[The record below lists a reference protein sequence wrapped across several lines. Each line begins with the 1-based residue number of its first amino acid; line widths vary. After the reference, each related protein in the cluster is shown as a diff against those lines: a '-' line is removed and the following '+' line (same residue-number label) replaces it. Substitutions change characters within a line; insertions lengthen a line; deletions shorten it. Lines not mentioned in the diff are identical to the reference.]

1 MLAAAAMIASFQQLL
16 GLDAVLTAP
25 EDQRHYL
32 TDWRG
37 QFHGKALAVLRP
49 SSVEQV
55 AGILQACHASGV
67 KVVPQGGHTGLA
79 GGATPPAEGSHVV
92 VSLERMNRVRLIDPV
107 DDTMIVEAGCIL
119 QQVQEQA
126 AEAGK
131 YFPLSFGA
139 EGSAQVGGFLSTNA
153 GGTAVIRYGNARAL
167 TLGLEVVL
175 PDGEI
180 WHGLKRLRKDNTGYD
195 LKQLFIGAEGT
206 LGIITAAALRLYPRP
221 RHTGVALVAFDSPRA
236 AQQGLSRFK
245 DELGEFLSAYELISQ
260 PAFSLAQSHLQ
271 LTPPLLPDAP
281 WLALVEVSTA
291 NSTLALTELL
301 ENVLAGC
308 FDDAVARD
316 ALIATSER
324 QAAAFWRIRESIS
337 EAERAA
343 GKSVK
348 HDVSV
353 PIGAVPDFLETVQEA
368 VGALDPAVRIIAFGH
383 MGDGNIHLNV
393 LLPVNADARYWAA
406 TLNTL
411 VHDIV
416 TSFEGS
422 ISAEHGIG
430 QYRVSELVRLKSS
443 TELALM
449 QKIKDALDPGS
460 QMNPG
465 KVLAARDERGQSP
478 FG

>member
-1 MLAAAAMIASFQQLL
+1 METLIKPASGAMIESLQRTL
-16 GLDAVLTAP
+16 GADAVLLAAQ
-25 EDQRHYL
+25 DQQRYL

-37 QFHGKALAVLRP
+37 QFQGKALAVLRP
-49 SSVEQV
+49 SSVDQV
-55 AGILQACHASGV
+55 AGIMRACHGSGV
-67 KVVPQGGHTGLA
+67 QVVPQGGNSGLA
-79 GGATPPAEGSHVV
+79 GGATPSASGEQLVL
-92 VSLERMNRVRLIDPV
+92 SLERMNRVRLIDPI
-107 DDTMIVEAGCIL
+107 DDSMIVEAGCIL

-175 PDGEI
+175 PDGAI

-206 LGIITAAALRLYPRP
+206 LGIITAAALRLYPRA
-221 RHTGVALVAFDSPRA
+221 RQSCVALVAFGSPRQ
-236 AQQGLSRFK
+236 AQKGLARFK

-260 PAFSLAQSHLQ
+260 PALSLAQSHLHMA
-271 LTPPLLPDAP
+271 PALLPDAP
-281 WLALVEVSTA
+281 WVALVQVATA
-291 NSTLALTELL
+291 NSSLALGELV
-301 ENVLAGC
+301 ENVLASC
-308 FDDAVARD
+308 FDDGIAADAVV
-316 ALIATSER
+316 ATNER
-324 QAAAFWRIRESIS
+324 QAAAFWRIRESITA
-337 EAERAA
+337 AERAA

-353 PIGAVPDFLETVQEA
+353 PIGAIPGFLDAVQQA
-368 VGALDPAVRIIAFGH
+368 VGEAHPELRIIAFGH
-383 MGDGNIHLNV
+383 MGDGNIHLNI
-393 LLPVNADARYWAA
+393 LLPADAGAQHLAA
-406 TLNTL
+406 ALNTL

-430 QYRVSELVRLKSS
+430 QYRVSELIRLKSP
-443 TELALM
+443 TEIALM
-449 QKIKDALDPGS
+449 QKIKQALDTTG

-465 KVLAARDERGQSP
+465 KVLPAPRD
-478 FG
+478 

>member
-1 MLAAAAMIASFQQLL
+1 MTAANAMLEALQRTL
-16 GLDAVLTAP
+16 GADAVLLDP
-25 EDQRHYL
+25 QDQQRYL

-37 QFHGKALAVLRP
+37 QFEGKALAVLRP
-49 SSVEQV
+49 SNLEQV
-55 AGILQACHASGV
+55 ASIMKACHASGV
-67 KVVPQGGHTGLA
+67 QVVPQGGNSGLA
-79 GGATPPAEGSHVV
+79 GGATPSASGEQVV
-92 VSLERMNRVRLIDPV
+92 LSLERMNRVRLIDP
-107 DDTMIVEAGCIL
+107 DDDSMIVEAGCIL
-119 QQVQEQA
+119 QHVQEQA
-126 AEAGK
+126 SEAGK

-206 LGIITAAALRLYPRP
+206 LGIITAAVLRLYPRP
-221 RHTGVALVAFDSPRA
+221 RQTCVALVAFESARH
-236 AQQGLSRFK
+236 AQQGLARFK

-260 PAFSLAQSHLQ
+260 PAFSLSQSHLQ
-271 LTPPLLPDAP
+271 LAPALLPGAP
-281 WLALVEVSTA
+281 WVALVEVATA
-291 NSTLALTELL
+291 NSSLALAELV

-308 FDDAVARD
+308 FDDGIAADAV
-316 ALIATSER
+316 IATNER
-324 QAAAFWRIRESIS
+324 QAGAFWRIRESIT

-353 PIGAVPDFLETVQEA
+353 PIGAVPDFLEAVQRV
-368 VGALDPAVRIIAFGH
+368 VGQAYPAVRIIAFGH
-383 MGDGNIHLNV
+383 MGDGNIHLNI
-393 LLPVNADARYWAA
+393 LLPAGAEAQHWSAL
-406 TLNTL
+406 LNTL

-430 QYRVSELVRLKSS
+430 QYRVSELVRLKSR
-443 TELALM
+443 TEIAVM
-449 QKIKDALDPGS
+449 QKIKQALDASG

-465 KVLAARDERGQSP
+465 KVLPTLED
-478 FG
+478 